1 MPREITNVLVR
12 QEPVREYAKKIR
24 AVRFATY
31 AIVKRVL
38 DFVFSVVLLV
48 ALLPLFLIVGI
59 LIKIDSPGPVF
70 FKQERTGKDGRVFK
84 MFKFRSMVADN
95 DVRDNSCEDKYTRI
109 GGFLRKTSID
119 ELPQLFN
126 VLCGQM
132 SFIGPRPWI
141 TEYWTNMNE
150 EERRRNLVRPGITGL
165 AAAKGRNGLTIFEK
179 IALDLEYVENFS
191 LWEDLRVVFWT
202 VKAVVGAKDVSN
214 GKSGI
219 HGDIDLLKERNG
231 GFARTGWARK
241 PLVSIIIPV
250 FNGEKVILETINS
263 IWQQTYKNWEAIIV
277 DDVSTDGTRE
287 LLKKVKSRKIR
298 VIKLRKNGGAAK
310 ARNRG
315 IQEAKGDF
323 ICFLDADDLWHPEK
337 LEKQVRFMLDNESS
351 FSFTGYEFADENG
364 IGNGRVV
371 YVPETI
377 TYKQALKNT
386 TISTITVMFNL
397 NKLDK
402 KDIKMPN
409 IESEDTATWW
419 NVLKNVE
426 YANGLNEP
434 LSLYRRTKNT
444 LSSNKLVAI
453 GRIWRLYR
461 NHENLSLLSSV
472 TNFVGYAYNAVKR
485 RV

>member
-1 MPREITNVLVR
+1 MPKGKNRVYSV
-12 QEPVREYAKKIR
+12 
-24 AVRFATY
+24 
-31 AIVKRVL
+31 VKRGL
-38 DFVFSVVLLV
+38 DMMFSLVFLV
-48 ALLPLFLIVGI
+48 ILSPFFLII
-59 LIKIDSPGPVF
+59 ASLIKIDSPGPVF

-315 IQEAKGDF
+315 IKEAKGDF

-337 LEKQVRFMLDNESS
+337 LEKQVAFMKDREAA

-364 IGNGRVV
+364 VGNGKVV
-371 YVPETI
+371 HVPETI

-386 TISTITVMFNL
+386 TIWTSTVMFDMR
-397 NKLDK
+397 KLGK
-402 KDIKMPN
+402 SEIYMPDVK
-409 IESEDTATWW
+409 SEDTATWW
-419 NVLKNVE
+419 NVLKVVE
-426 YANGLNEP
+426 RADGLDEI
-434 LSLYRRTKNT
+434 LSFYRRGGKT

-453 GRIWRLYR
+453 GRIWNLYR
-461 NHENLSLLSSV
+461 NYEKLNLLDSSA
-472 TNFVGYAYNAVKR
+472 NFVWYAVNAVRR